1 MNSYTLNT
9 KCLESKSP
17 NHTFLHLFLIFLV
30 LFLAVQSTTP
40 SFAID
45 EASNRTLPILVNK
58 TKPKGFTINNFSPY
72 LTNDV
77 LATLSISTKMKNITG
92 LTISVLAPTN
102 TKSELFSF
110 ADKPQKTK
118 PSSKTTIPIEDIE
131 QTPNLNDE
139 SFSDLNVSFG
149 INNND
154 PLIKHSMTLNKTAVY
169 PIAVE
174 ALDANSKVLD
184 TQYVFSTY
192 FRDIS
197 SLDQAYSQ
205 KLNIAPII
213 KYAPSDYDL
222 SKSFNGSR
230 LTKQGKEL
238 QDKFNSEQNEISA
251 ILQIATP
258 KSLILNGRTLEDF
271 SLINLLNKP
280 GENNGFVPN
289 VAPTGTQYIADT
301 YSPMNIVKFS
311 KIKSKNVFADSLT
324 KSRSV
329 LLNNDISAPSR
340 TLVTKSVS
348 SNTQE
353 DISKSG
359 IDNIVVDQK
368 TFSTK
373 IKSKNRPV
381 KITKNN
387 STLNVATYQ
396 TDFMSHI
403 NINENFKSQSN
414 YLNAYS
420 SVVALEA
427 PSNERAIALL
437 LDTSK
442 IDLNA
447 IEIFLNSIAQN
458 PIVKP
463 TTLDSMFSTITPDT
477 SNSKN
482 IEKSDF
488 GYTSK
493 DSLSQD
499 TFEKLTEYYNINK
512 SLFNAVSI
520 DNKISES
527 LYSNAVSTDV
537 TQSQTK
543 DLLSKLV
550 SIAQSPRS
558 FISLPTK
565 RTITLTSNESSIPVT
580 IKNTSGAPITVAI
593 TIKSDKLIFTDSDS
607 KKVTLESLNTTLN
620 FPIKVRTSG
629 TFPID
634 IKMTSVDNK
643 VLIASQ
649 KVTIRSNTFSGL
661 GIGIMVGSCIFLLVW
676 WISHSKKNRKKPKVK
691 VLEFKE
697 KDPA

>member
-110 ADKPQKTK
+110 VDKPQKTK
-118 PSSKTTIPIEDIE
+118 SSSKTTIPLEDIE

-238 QDKFNSEQNEISA
+238 QGKFNSEQNEISA

-348 SNTQE
+348 SSTQE

>member
-154 PLIKHSMTLNKTAVY
+154 PLIKHSITLNKTAVY

-607 KKVTLESLNTTLN
+607 IKVTLESLNTTLN

>member
-92 LTISVLAPTN
+92 LTISVLTPTN

-110 ADKPQKTK
+110 VDKPQKTK
-118 PSSKTTIPIEDIE
+118 SSSKTTIPLEDIE

-149 INNND
+149 INNSD

-238 QDKFNSEQNEISA
+238 QGKFNSEQNEISA

-348 SNTQE
+348 SSTQE

>member
-17 NHTFLHLFLIFLV
+17 NRTFLHLFLIFLA
-30 LFLAVQSTTP
+30 LFLAVQSATP

-45 EASNRTLPILVNK
+45 KTSNRTLPILVNK

-238 QDKFNSEQNEISA
+238 QGKFNSEQNEISA

-348 SNTQE
+348 SSTQE

-607 KKVTLESLNTTLN
+607 IKVTLESLNTTLN

>member
-9 KCLESKSP
+9 KCLECKSP

-238 QDKFNSEQNEISA
+238 QGKFNSEQNEISA

-607 KKVTLESLNTTLN
+607 IKVTLESLNTTLN

>member
-118 PSSKTTIPIEDIE
+118 SSSKTTIPIEDIE

-222 SKSFNGSR
+222 SKSFIGSR

-238 QDKFNSEQNEISA
+238 QGKFNSEQKEISA

>member
-45 EASNRTLPILVNK
+45 KTSNRTLPILVNK

-92 LTISVLAPTN
+92 LTISVLTPTN

-238 QDKFNSEQNEISA
+238 QGKFNSEQNEISA

>member
-238 QDKFNSEQNEISA
+238 QGKFNSEQNEISA